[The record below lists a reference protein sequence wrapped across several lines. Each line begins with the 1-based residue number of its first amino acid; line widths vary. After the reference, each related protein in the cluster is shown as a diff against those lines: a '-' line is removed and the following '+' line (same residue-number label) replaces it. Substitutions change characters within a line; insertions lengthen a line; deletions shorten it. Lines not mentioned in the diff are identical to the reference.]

1 MSSSLPASTL
11 QNRLQ
16 FIVDN
21 GSPELWLYA
30 IFWQASGDGNGVVL
44 SWGDGHFRGGR
55 GGDTDRNVAEGNGEA
70 DYPEWFYL
78 SSVAKCFV
86 AAEDL
91 IVRTFDSGSYA
102 WLSGDF
108 GGVPFCDCGRV
119 KEAYMHGIKTL
130 VFFSTS
136 YGVVELGSTEIIQQ
150 DGELLRHFQSLF
162 NFNASAAAVPVTNR
176 SPESSNSDFHDVHPT
191 TCGGNLGRRRKTSLS
206 GNDQMTRNH
215 VASERQRREKLNH
228 RFYALRSAVPN
239 VSKMD
244 KASLLADA
252 VAYINELKAKID
264 DLEAKVGSR
273 AENPNPRKRMR
284 ESTAMIIHEGTS
296 SPSLTVDP
304 FGVEVEV
311 KIIGEEAIIRVQ
323 SPDVNFPAA
332 RLMNVL
338 RELEVGIHHATV
350 SCVAELMLQD
360 VVIRVSGGSQEEALK
375 AIILQRLQTYQ
386 D

>member
-1 MSSSLPASTL
+1 M
-11 QNRLQ
+11 
-16 FIVDN
+16 
-21 GSPELWLYA
+21 
-30 IFWQASGDGNGVVL
+30 
-44 SWGDGHFRGGR
+44 
-55 GGDTDRNVAEGNGEA
+55 
-70 DYPEWFYL
+70 
-78 SSVAKCFV
+78 
-86 AAEDL
+86 
-91 IVRTFDSGSYA
+91 
-102 WLSGDF
+102 
-108 GGVPFCDCGRV
+108 
-119 KEAYMHGIKTL
+119 
-130 VFFSTS
+130 
-136 YGVVELGSTEIIQQ
+136 
-150 DGELLRHFQSLF
+150 RHFQSLF
-162 NFNASAAAVPVTNR
+162 TFNPAVAVTNR
-176 SPESSNSDFHDVHPT
+176 SPESSNSDFPDIHPT
-191 TCGGNLGRRRKTSLS
+191 TCGGNLGRRRKTSMS

-264 DLEAKVGSR
+264 DLEAK
-273 AENPNPRKRMR
+273 RKRMR
-284 ESTAMIIHEGTS
+284 ESTAMIIREGTS
-296 SPSLTVDP
+296 SPLLTVDP

>member
-11 QNRLQ
+11 RNRLQ

-30 IFWQASGDGNGVVL
+30 IFWQATKGGSGGDGVVL
-44 SWGDGHFRGGR
+44 SWGDGHFRGGK
-55 GGDTDRNVAEGNGEA
+55 GADTDRNVDGNG
-70 DYPEWFYL
+70 EWFYL

-91 IVRTFDSGSYA
+91 LIRTFDSGSYA
-102 WLSGDF
+102 WLSGDDF
-108 GGVPFCDCGRV
+108 GVGFYDCGRV

-162 NFNASAAAVPVTNR
+162 TFNAAVSLPVTNQ
-176 SPESSNSDFHDVHPT
+176 SPDSSNSDFLDIQPT
-191 TCGGNLGRRRKTSLS
+191 TCGGNLGRRRKTTSSSS
-206 GNDQMTRNH
+206 GRDQMTRNH

-273 AENPNPRKRMR
+273 AENPNPRKRIRR
-284 ESTAMIIHEGTS
+284 ETTTMIIQ
-296 SPSLTVDP
+296 
-304 FGVEVEV
+304 EVEV

-338 RELEVGIHHATV
+338 RELELGIHHATV